1 MTLTIQCQ
9 SIWWKTMVFQKKNYN
24 TKMCTSLNNGQKNR
38 QKINEDI
45 EDFNNTVNN
54 VDLVDM

>member
-9 SIWWKTMVFQKKNYN
+9 SIWWKTTVFQKKNYN
-24 TKMCTSLNNGQKNR
+24 NKMCTSLNNGQKNR